1 MPGEPNNMGSGED
14 CASLAFDCIY
24 GFGGVGK
31 HWTDSGC
38 KPGMHHAITSLKC
51 LHVVSPCITH
61 GCISYQLEPSPV
73 HRAGDFEY
81 HPRQSVCKLP
91 LAAPPPPPP
100 QCDTS
105 TKLSA
110 AAACTQSE
118 ADPDWS
124 GSSLDCSVL
133 TNGEIGWSPRTAR
146 HVRPSSSVDLSWPE
160 AKLVKKIVVYQ
171 KEDNGDVRIAGNP
184 AYASRTRG
192 GYTKV
197 AGLEHAGAPVYKRCT
212 GAATASGNCWSLY
225 KRSNGK
231 WYLDFNEVEDSW
243 SGTVNYALTASD
255 TPFTAKWNRDME
267 VTLAGPRTGF
277 ELQVKSLEGVW
288 TTVLSQTSWSQ
299 TSPGLTQNG
308 HVTTLVLPAPVPT
321 RAVRFVGK
329 RANDDFDFFRIEEID
344 VYGCTERASAN
355 DALEANC
362 KAQCRHS
369 SRR

>member
-1 MPGEPNNMGSGED
+1 M
-14 CASLAFDCIY
+14 
-24 GFGGVGK
+24 
-31 HWTDSGC
+31 
-38 KPGMHHAITSLKC
+38 
-51 LHVVSPCITH
+51 
-61 GCISYQLEPSPV
+61 

-81 HPRQSVCKLP
+81 HPRQSVCKLA

-184 AYASRTRG
+184 AYASQTRG

-277 ELQVKSLEGVW
+277 ELQVKSLEGAW